1 MIILLRFGAF
11 VGEVALLAAVPT
23 GDVAV
28 VLLLELAFVLVLC
41 FSFTIFSSL
50 IGFVEAL
57 LPESITFLVGTKG
70 RGLVSM
76 TSLLSSISHLS

>member
-1 MIILLRFGAF
+1 MSTMIILLRFGAF

-41 FSFTIFSSL
+41 FSFIILSSL
-50 IGFVEAL
+50 IGFVELLLSEGIAL
-57 LPESITFLVGTKG
+57 LVWAKC
-70 RGLVSM
+70 
-76 TSLLSSISHLS
+76 